1 MLAAIGAVGC
11 LLLLVDVKGR
21 ERLGDVIASE
31 LEKRMAVLARDE
43 DNGLYTCTRW
53 RRPLRSVGSSGA
65 VIAMARTRRAKRN
78 AVLVRI
84 VAKHKGLAQES
95 LSTAYLVTA
104 QGGLAGLRYQSM
116 IT

>member
-21 ERLGDVIASE
+21 EGLVDDVIASE
-31 LEKRMAVLARDE
+31 LEKGMAVLARDE

-65 VIAMARTRRAKRN
+65 VIAMARTRRARRN

-84 VAKHKGLAQES
+84 IAKHKGLA
-95 LSTAYLVTA
+95 
-104 QGGLAGLRYQSM
+104 
-116 IT
+116 

>member
-21 ERLGDVIASE
+21 EGLVDDVIASE
-31 LEKRMAVLARDE
+31 LEKGMAVLARDE

-53 RRPLRSVGSSGA
+53 HRPLRSVGSSGA
-65 VIAMARTRRAKRN
+65 VIAMARTRRARRN

-84 VAKHKGLAQES
+84 IAKHKGLTQES
-95 LSTAYLVTA
+95 LSRAYLVTA
-104 QGGLAGLRYQSM
+104 QGA
-116 IT
+116 

>member
-1 MLAAIGAVGC
+1 MLRRWATASRKFMLAAIGAVGC

-21 ERLGDVIASE
+21 EGLVDDVIASE
-31 LEKRMAVLARDE
+31 LEKGMAVLARDE

-65 VIAMARTRRAKRN
+65 VIAMARTRRARRN

-84 VAKHKGLAQES
+84 IAKHKGLA
-95 LSTAYLVTA
+95 
-104 QGGLAGLRYQSM
+104 
-116 IT
+116 

>member
-1 MLAAIGAVGC
+1 MLRRWATASRKFMLAAIGAVGWG
-11 LLLLVDVKGR
+11 LELELAVLVDVKGW
-21 ERLGDVIASE
+21 EGVVVDVIACE
-31 LEKRMAVLARDE
+31 LEKGMAVLARDE

-84 VAKHKGLAQES
+84 IAKHVVLA
-95 LSTAYLVTA
+95 
-104 QGGLAGLRYQSM
+104 
-116 IT
+116 